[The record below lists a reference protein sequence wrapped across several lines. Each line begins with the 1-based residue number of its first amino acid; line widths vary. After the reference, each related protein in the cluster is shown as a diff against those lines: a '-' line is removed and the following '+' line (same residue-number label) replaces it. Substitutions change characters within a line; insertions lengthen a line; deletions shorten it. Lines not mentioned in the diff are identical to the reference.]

1 MRQEGEGFPIEEK
14 AGGQN
19 KLSQWNA
26 GAVNYPVI
34 AICVILSLIFMK
46 TGLLAFFFLVPI
58 GYAIL
63 VSGSV
68 WITFFSAAGA
78 NIIVS
83 VVMNMFSDGSR
94 SLWLDILY
102 LTIILLLFT
111 WIMGGRNLRAA
122 YRFVIAS
129 LAGAAVFLFF
139 IMFNKNDNSFNLIL
153 NETAEV
159 FALLFSNSANTAAL
173 DQGFTSEKIIELIES
188 VSLRGGAVFSMF
200 VVFFLNRQLTVS
212 SVFLI
217 NKKRIGRTL
226 NQYYVP
232 SFTIWVLTG
241 SLASVL
247 LTSVFRIKILEI
259 ISWNILTVSAI
270 LFLAQGAGIVTHML
284 LKKSLAVR
292 IAVSVLACFLIISPL
307 SAAALALLLLLGI
320 AETWLPMRKKRIES

>member
-241 SLASVL
+241 SLAAVL